1 MHDIRAIRE
10 DSTAFTAGL
19 KRRRHRGWRRPD
31 AIPDRP
37 HSRPGPAIA
46 RPDHPPARRAG
57 PPQRGVQADWPGQ
70 SQERRSPSV
79 SPDEPKSPASRT
91 KSRTAKNS
99 ERRLQKKVVSIDL
112 LAAIP
117 NLPASDAPDGADENA
132 NIEVK
137 ARAFG
142 KPPGMNT
149 PKEHFDL
156 GEKLG
161 LMDFERAARVSG
173 ARFVYLKAGLA
184 KLERAIGN
192 FMLDLHTD
200 HFGYTE
206 VQPPLLARN
215 ESFFGTGQLP
225 KFEEDQF
232 WAVGG
237 GQLLAYGEQEI
248 EEFGLLEDG
257 TAFERGRQICGSASI
272 ATPALASFQPPKFR
286 SPIMSARKFSTISTC
301 RCASPRGRPA
311 FGPKPAPQARIP
323 AE

>member
-1 MHDIRAIRE
+1 MSE
-10 DSTAFTAGL
+10 VAGL
-19 KRRRHRGWRRPD
+19 K
-31 AIPDRP
+31 
-37 HSRPGPAIA
+37 
-46 RPDHPPARRAG
+46 
-57 PPQRGVQADWPGQ
+57 
-70 SQERRSPSV
+70 
-79 SPDEPKSPASRT
+79 DEIQKGED
-91 KSRTAKNS
+91 S
-99 ERRLQKKVVSIDL
+99 ERRLQKALIDL

-257 TAFERGRQICGSASI
+257 TAFGAASKYI
-272 ATPALASFQPPKFR
+272 EKKQR
-286 SPIMSARKFSTISTC
+286 DARLGLIPTAEVPLTNYVREEILDEWTC

-311 FGPKPAPQARIP
+311 FGPKPVPREKIP
-323 AE
+323 VA